1 MKKFYRHISFI
12 LILTLCIVP
21 LHAVSVFTGHT
32 PFSDMCMTA
41 KAQTSENI
49 IYLKDGEGEGG
60 NGTLNNPYLNIRTAL
75 KNIKDGQTLFLID
88 TVQYTKYEK
97 GTDGSALPLII
108 NKNITIA
115 GNDTEKS
122 VLQLRAAI
130 QLAADVTFKDMR
142 LQIAPEIILGKSS
155 LNYNTNTTSEI
166 LGTEAF
172 KSTAI
177 YVGGHTLTIDNVNT
191 KLDSEAQSKIRPY
204 ISGGAYRLNTD
215 NSILGGNTVVNIINA
230 NAETK
235 FADIY
240 AGDYFKSRN
249 IPATLNL
256 SGKFLDS
263 VVHCGGYSDS
273 SILYSD
279 VDINLYADKPDSS
292 AQVSGITGFDTA
304 NHNGKV
310 NITLTKNVF
319 SSSMSLNDIDC
330 LKLDNNSRINFDSS
344 NIFDVKNVILGNNTI
359 LDFRQLTGNPAIT
372 ETLLSLAPADDTQK
386 NASILLNN
394 EQTLRISGNV
404 TGTTRLNVVDTQEII
419 SNFNYGH
426 TYVTSSQ
433 SSDGTFSIDG
443 TKDTFAELKTE
454 IEDNIKKWSIY
465 KKSGSE
471 SNDTDFKSFEI
482 TDGPDIIY
490 PTEFYHDYSYKLKFI
505 NKNDETYIPDNMN
518 VRYNLEYQIIKD
530 GKVIFDSSDN
540 TDDDNTVYPLITL
553 ETTQSDENDENSSYE
568 TILAIETDDV
578 AKLKNIYGNYSIVLS
593 YFGNSITKNIRI
605 ADPLETAEPTTKP
618 TPTPTI
624 KPTTAP
630 TTEPINTP
638 TTKPT
643 AAPTTEP
650 TNTPTT
656 KPTVAPTTEPTNT
669 PTTKPTAA
677 PTTEPANT
685 PTTKPTAAPT
695 TEPTNTPTTKPT
707 AAPTTEP
714 TNTPTTKPT
723 AAPTTEPTNTP
734 TTKPTAAP
742 TAEPTNT
749 PTTKPTVAPT
759 AKPANTSQPPATPV
773 PAPAPTPTPAPT
785 DNTASTA
792 PPSDPDAAPTSV
804 PTNVPSVP
812 PTVVATSTPSVSPT
826 VAPTNSPS
834 DTPTVAPTSTPSVSP
849 TIAPT
854 KKPASV
860 KTKFSDKKS
869 GIYFKISNS
878 SKKYLEYL
886 YPTSSKTNIV
896 IPNTVKYKNKSY
908 KVVSV
913 APKAFYNKSKLK
925 KVCINANITTL
936 GKDCFAKCKK
946 LNSITFKG
954 SKPPK
959 IGRNAFKNI
968 NKKAKFYVP
977 KKAYAKYRK
986 TLTSK
991 TGFNKS
997 MKIVKK

>member
-122 VLQLRAAI
+122 ILQLRAAI

-273 SILYSD
+273 SILNSD
-279 VDINLYADKPDSS
+279 VDINLYADNPDSS

-310 NITLTKNVF
+310 NVTLTKNVF

-454 IEDNIKKWSIY
+454 TEDNIKKWSIY

-471 SNDTDFKSFEI
+471 PDDTDFKSFEI

-505 NKNDETYIPDNMN
+505 NKNDETYIPDYSILM
-518 VRYNLEYQIIKD
+518 RNLDYQIIKD

-540 TDDDNTVYPLITL
+540 TDDNNTVYPLITL

-624 KPTTAP
+624 KPTA
-630 TTEPINTP
+630 
-638 TTKPT
+638 
-643 AAPTTEP
+643 
-650 TNTPTT
+650 
-656 KPTVAPTTEPTNT
+656 APTTEPTNT

-742 TAEPTNT
+742 TTEPANT
-749 PTTKPTVAPT
+749 PTTKPTAAPT
-759 AKPANTSQPPATPV
+759 TEPANTSQPPSTPV
-773 PAPAPTPTPAPT
+773 PAPAPTPAPT
-785 DNTASTA
+785 DNTAPTA
-792 PPSDPDAAPTSV
+792 PPSDPDAAPTSA

-812 PTVVATSTPSVSPT
+812 PTVM
-826 VAPTNSPS
+826 PTNSPS
-834 DTPTVAPTSTPSVSP
+834 DTPTLAPTNTPTVSPTVAPTSTPSVSP
-849 TIAPT
+849 TVAPT
-854 KKPASV
+854 KKPASA
-860 KTKFSDKKS
+860 KTKFADKKS

-886 YPTSSKTNIV
+886 YPTSNKTNIV

-977 KKAYAKYRK
+977 KKSYAKYRK

>member
-215 NSILGGNTVVNIINA
+215 NSILGVNTVVNIINA

-643 AAPTTEP
+643 AAPT
-650 TNTPTT
+650 
-656 KPTVAPTTEPTNT
+656 
-669 PTTKPTAA
+669 
-677 PTTEPANT
+677 
-685 PTTKPTAAPT
+685 
-695 TEPTNTPTTKPT
+695 
-707 AAPTTEP
+707 
-714 TNTPTTKPT
+714 
-723 AAPTTEPTNTP
+723 
-734 TTKPTAAP
+734 
-742 TAEPTNT
+742 AEPTNT

-773 PAPAPTPTPAPT
+773 PAPAPT
-785 DNTASTA
+785 DNTAPTA

-812 PTVVATSTPSVSPT
+812 PTVVATSTPSISPT

-849 TIAPT
+849 TVAPT

>member
-273 SILYSD
+273 SILNSD
-279 VDINLYADKPDSS
+279 VDINLYADNPDSS

-310 NITLTKNVF
+310 NVTLTKNVF
-319 SSSMSLNDIDC
+319 SSSMSLNDIEC

-454 IEDNIKKWSIY
+454 TEDNIKKWSIY

-471 SNDTDFKSFEI
+471 PDDTDFKSFEI

-490 PTEFYHDYSYKLKFI
+490 PTEFYQDYSYKLKFI
-505 NKNDETYIPDNMN
+505 NKNDETYIPDYSILM
-518 VRYNLEYQIIKD
+518 RNLDYQIIKD

-540 TDDDNTVYPLITL
+540 TDDNNTVYPLITL

-624 KPTTAP
+624 KPTA
-630 TTEPINTP
+630 
-638 TTKPT
+638 
-643 AAPTTEP
+643 
-650 TNTPTT
+650 
-656 KPTVAPTTEPTNT
+656 APTTEPTNT

-695 TEPTNTPTTKPT
+695 TEP
-707 AAPTTEP
+707 
-714 TNTPTTKPT
+714 
-723 AAPTTEPTNTP
+723 
-734 TTKPTAAP
+734 
-742 TAEPTNT
+742 
-749 PTTKPTVAPT
+749 
-759 AKPANTSQPPATPV
+759 ANTSQPPSTPV
-773 PAPAPTPTPAPT
+773 PAPAPTLAPTPAPTPAPT
-785 DNTASTA
+785 DNTAPTS
-792 PPSDPDAAPTSV
+792 PPSDPDAGPTSV
-804 PTNVPSVP
+804 PTNVPAVS
-812 PTVVATSTPSVSPT
+812 PTVMPTNSPSDTPTLVPTSTPSVSPT
-826 VAPTNSPS
+826 VAPT
-834 DTPTVAPTSTPSVSP
+834 
-849 TIAPT
+849 

-860 KTKFSDKKS
+860 KTKFADKKG

-991 TGFNKS
+991 TGFSKS

>member
-273 SILYSD
+273 SILNSD
-279 VDINLYADKPDSS
+279 VDINLYADNPDSS

-310 NITLTKNVF
+310 NVTLTKNVF

-330 LKLDNNSRINFDSS
+330 LKLDNNSRINFGSS

-454 IEDNIKKWSIY
+454 TEDNIKKWSIY

-471 SNDTDFKSFEI
+471 PDDTDFKSFEI

-505 NKNDETYIPDNMN
+505 NKNDETYIPDYSILM
-518 VRYNLEYQIIKD
+518 RNLDYQIIKD

-540 TDDDNTVYPLITL
+540 TDDNNTVYPLITL

-605 ADPLETAEPTTKP
+605 ADPLETAEPPTKP

-624 KPTTAP
+624 
-630 TTEPINTP
+630 
-638 TTKPT
+638 KPT

-656 KPTVAPTTEPTNT
+656 KPTAAPTTEPANT

-723 AAPTTEPTNTP
+723 AAPTAEPTNTP

-742 TAEPTNT
+742 TTEPANT
-749 PTTKPTVAPT
+749 PTTKPTAAPT
-759 AKPANTSQPPATPV
+759 TEPANTSQPPSTPI
-773 PAPAPTPTPAPT
+773 PAPAPTPAAT
-785 DNTASTA
+785 DNTAPTA
-792 PPSDPDAAPTSV
+792 PPSDSDVTPTSI
-804 PTNVPSVP
+804 PTNVPSAH
-812 PTVVATSTPSVSPT
+812 PTVAPTNLPSDTLTVVPTSTPSISPT

-834 DTPTVAPTSTPSVSP
+834 VSP
-849 TIAPT
+849 TVAPT

-886 YPTSSKTNIV
+886 YPTSNKTNIV

-908 KVVSV
+908 KVVSI
-913 APKAFYNKSKLK
+913 APKAFYNKSKVK
-925 KVCINANITTL
+925 KVSINANITTI

-959 IGRNAFKNI
+959 IGRNAFKSI

-977 KKAYAKYRK
+977 KKAYTKYRK

-991 TGFNKS
+991 TGFSKS

>member
-12 LILTLCIVP
+12 LILTFCIVP

-273 SILYSD
+273 SILNSD
-279 VDINLYADKPDSS
+279 VDINLYADNPDSS

-310 NITLTKNVF
+310 NVTLTKNVF

-330 LKLDNNSRINFDSS
+330 LKLDNNSRINFGSS

-454 IEDNIKKWSIY
+454 TEDNIKKWSIY

-471 SNDTDFKSFEI
+471 PDDTDFKSFEI

-505 NKNDETYIPDNMN
+505 NKNDETYIPDYSILM
-518 VRYNLEYQIIKD
+518 RNLDYQIIKD

-540 TDDDNTVYPLITL
+540 TDDNNTVYPLITL

-605 ADPLETAEPTTKP
+605 ADPLETAEPPTKP

-624 KPTTAP
+624 
-630 TTEPINTP
+630 
-638 TTKPT
+638 
-643 AAPTTEP
+643 
-650 TNTPTT
+650 
-656 KPTVAPTTEPTNT
+656 
-669 PTTKPTAA
+669 
-677 PTTEPANT
+677 
-685 PTTKPTAAPT
+685 
-695 TEPTNTPTTKPT
+695 
-707 AAPTTEP
+707 
-714 TNTPTTKPT
+714 KPT

-749 PTTKPTVAPT
+749 PTTKPTAAPT
-759 AKPANTSQPPATPV
+759 TEPANTPTTKPTAAPTTEPANTSQPPSTPI
-773 PAPAPTPTPAPT
+773 PAPAPTPAAT
-785 DNTASTA
+785 DNTAPTA
-792 PPSDPDAAPTSV
+792 PPSDSDVTPTSI
-804 PTNVPSVP
+804 PTNVPSAH
-812 PTVVATSTPSVSPT
+812 PTVAPTNLPSDTLTVVPTSTPSISPT

-834 DTPTVAPTSTPSVSP
+834 VSP
-849 TIAPT
+849 TVAPT

-886 YPTSSKTNIV
+886 YPTSNKTNIV

-908 KVVSV
+908 KVVSI
-913 APKAFYNKSKLK
+913 APKAFYNKSKVK
-925 KVCINANITTL
+925 KVSINANITTI

-959 IGRNAFKNI
+959 IGRNAFKSI

-977 KKAYAKYRK
+977 KKAYTKYRK

-991 TGFNKS
+991 TGFSKS

>member
-263 VVHCGGYSDS
+263 VGHCGGYSDS
-273 SILYSD
+273 SILNSD
-279 VDINLYADKPDSS
+279 VDINLYADNPDSS

-310 NITLTKNVF
+310 NVTLTKNVF
-319 SSSMSLNDIDC
+319 SSSMSLNDIDF

-454 IEDNIKKWSIY
+454 TEDNIKKWSIY

-471 SNDTDFKSFEI
+471 PDDTDFKSFEI

-505 NKNDETYIPDNMN
+505 NKNDETYIPDYSILM
-518 VRYNLEYQIIKD
+518 RNLDYQIIKD
-530 GKVIFDSSDN
+530 RKVIFDSSDN
-540 TDDDNTVYPLITL
+540 TDADNTVYPLITL

-605 ADPLETAEPTTKP
+605 ADHLETVEPTTKP
-618 TPTPTI
+618 TNTPTI
-624 KPTTAP
+624 KPTA
-630 TTEPINTP
+630 
-638 TTKPT
+638 
-643 AAPTTEP
+643 
-650 TNTPTT
+650 
-656 KPTVAPTTEPTNT
+656 APTTEPTNT

-695 TEPTNTPTTKPT
+695 AEPTNTPTTKPMAAPTAEPTNTPTTKPT

-714 TNTPTTKPT
+714 ANTPTTKPT
-723 AAPTTEPTNTP
+723 AAPTTEP
-734 TTKPTAAP
+734 
-742 TAEPTNT
+742 
-749 PTTKPTVAPT
+749 
-759 AKPANTSQPPATPV
+759 ANTSQPPSTPV
-773 PAPAPTPTPAPT
+773 PAPAPTPAPT
-785 DNTASTA
+785 DNTAPTA
-792 PPSDPDAAPTSV
+792 PPSDPDAAPTSA

-812 PTVVATSTPSVSPT
+812 PTVM
-826 VAPTNSPS
+826 PTNSPS
-834 DTPTVAPTSTPSVSP
+834 DTPTLAPTNTPSVSPTVAPTSTPSVSP
-849 TIAPT
+849 TVAPT
-854 KKPASV
+854 KKPASA
-860 KTKFSDKKS
+860 KTKFADKKS

-959 IGRNAFKNI
+959 IDRNAFKNI

>member
-122 VLQLRAAI
+122 ILQLRAAI

-273 SILYSD
+273 SILNSD
-279 VDINLYADKPDSS
+279 VDINLYADNPDSS

-310 NITLTKNVF
+310 NVTLTKNVF

-454 IEDNIKKWSIY
+454 TEDNIKKWSIY

-471 SNDTDFKSFEI
+471 PDDTDFKSFEI

-505 NKNDETYIPDNMN
+505 NKNDETYIPDYSILM
-518 VRYNLEYQIIKD
+518 RNLDYQIIKD

-540 TDDDNTVYPLITL
+540 TDDNNTVYPLITL

-624 KPTTAP
+624 KPTA
-630 TTEPINTP
+630 
-638 TTKPT
+638 
-643 AAPTTEP
+643 
-650 TNTPTT
+650 
-656 KPTVAPTTEPTNT
+656 APTTEPTNT

-742 TAEPTNT
+742 TTEPANT
-749 PTTKPTVAPT
+749 PTTKPTAAPT
-759 AKPANTSQPPATPV
+759 TEPANTSQPPSTPV
-773 PAPAPTPTPAPT
+773 PAPAPTPAPT
-785 DNTASTA
+785 DNTAPTA
-792 PPSDPDAAPTSV
+792 PPSDPDAAPTSA

-812 PTVVATSTPSVSPT
+812 PTVM
-826 VAPTNSPS
+826 PTNSPS
-834 DTPTVAPTSTPSVSP
+834 DTPTLAPTNTPTVSPTVAPTSTPSVSP
-849 TIAPT
+849 TVAPT
-854 KKPASV
+854 KKPASA
-860 KTKFSDKKS
+860 KTKFADKKS

-886 YPTSSKTNIV
+886 YPTSNKTNIV

>member
-97 GTDGSALPLII
+97 GADGSALPLII

-122 VLQLRAAI
+122 ILQLRAAI

-273 SILYSD
+273 SILNSD
-279 VDINLYADKPDSS
+279 VDINLYADNPDSS

-310 NITLTKNVF
+310 NVTLTKNVF

-454 IEDNIKKWSIY
+454 TEDNIKKWSIY

-471 SNDTDFKSFEI
+471 PDDTDFKSFEI

-505 NKNDETYIPDNMN
+505 NKNDETYIPDYSILM
-518 VRYNLEYQIIKD
+518 RNLDYQIIKD

-540 TDDDNTVYPLITL
+540 TDDNNTVYPLITL

-624 KPTTAP
+624 KPTA
-630 TTEPINTP
+630 
-638 TTKPT
+638 
-643 AAPTTEP
+643 
-650 TNTPTT
+650 
-656 KPTVAPTTEPTNT
+656 APTTEPTNT

-677 PTTEPANT
+677 PTTEPANTPTTKPTAAPTAEPTNT

-723 AAPTTEPTNTP
+723 AAPTTEPTNT
-734 TTKPTAAP
+734 
-742 TAEPTNT
+742 
-749 PTTKPTVAPT
+749 
-759 AKPANTSQPPATPV
+759 SQPPSTPV
-773 PAPAPTPTPAPT
+773 PAPAPTPAPT
-785 DNTASTA
+785 DNTAPTA
-792 PPSDPDAAPTSV
+792 PPSDPDAAPTSA

-812 PTVVATSTPSVSPT
+812 PTVM
-826 VAPTNSPS
+826 PTNSPS
-834 DTPTVAPTSTPSVSP
+834 DTPTLAPTNTPTVSPTVAPTSTPSVSP
-849 TIAPT
+849 TVAPT
-854 KKPASV
+854 KKPASA
-860 KTKFSDKKS
+860 KTKFADKKS

-886 YPTSSKTNIV
+886 YPTSNKTNIV

>member
-273 SILYSD
+273 SILNSD
-279 VDINLYADKPDSS
+279 VDINLYADNPDSS

-310 NITLTKNVF
+310 NVTLTKNVF

-359 LDFRQLTGNPAIT
+359 LDFRQLTGNPSIT

-394 EQTLRISGNV
+394 KQTLRISGNV
-404 TGTTRLNVVDTQEII
+404 TGTTRLNVVDTKEII
-419 SNFNYGH
+419 NNFNYGH
-426 TYVTSSQ
+426 TYVTASQ

-454 IEDNIKKWSIY
+454 TEYNIKKWSIY

-471 SNDTDFKSFEI
+471 PDDTDFKSFEI
-482 TDGPDIIY
+482 IDGPDIIY
-490 PTEFYHDYSYKLKFI
+490 PTELYQYYSYKLKFI
-505 NKNDETYIPDNMN
+505 NKNDETYIPNHLILM
-518 VRYNLEYQIIKD
+518 RNLDYQIIKD

-553 ETTQSDENDENSSYE
+553 ETTQSDENDENSE
-568 TILAIETDDV
+568 TILAIETDDKT
-578 AKLKNIYGNYSIVLS
+578 KLKNIYGNYSIVLS

-605 ADPLETAEPTTKP
+605 ADHLETVEPTTKP
-618 TPTPTI
+618 TNTPTI
-624 KPTTAP
+624 KPTAAP
-630 TTEPINTP
+630 TTKPTNTP

-643 AAPTTEP
+643 AAPT
-650 TNTPTT
+650 
-656 KPTVAPTTEPTNT
+656 AEPTNT

-695 TEPTNTPTTKPT
+695 TEPANTPTTKPT

-714 TNTPTTKPT
+714 
-723 AAPTTEPTNTP
+723 
-734 TTKPTAAP
+734 
-742 TAEPTNT
+742 
-749 PTTKPTVAPT
+749 
-759 AKPANTSQPPATPV
+759 ANTSQPPSTPV
-773 PAPAPTPTPAPT
+773 PAPAPTPAPT
-785 DNTASTA
+785 DNTASTS

-804 PTNVPSVP
+804 PTNVP
-812 PTVVATSTPSVSPT
+812 AVSPT
-826 VAPTNSPS
+826 VMPTNSPS
-834 DTPTVAPTSTPSVSP
+834 DTPTLAPTNTPSVSP
-849 TIAPT
+849 TVAPT

-886 YPTSSKTNIV
+886 YPTSNKTNIV

>member
-122 VLQLRAAI
+122 ILQLRAAI

-273 SILYSD
+273 SILNSD
-279 VDINLYADKPDSS
+279 VDINLYADNPDSS

-310 NITLTKNVF
+310 NVTLTKNVF

-394 EQTLRISGNV
+394 KQTLRISGNV

-454 IEDNIKKWSIY
+454 TEDNIKKWSIY

-471 SNDTDFKSFEI
+471 PDDTDFKSFEI

-490 PTEFYHDYSYKLKFI
+490 PTEFYQDYSYKLKFI
-505 NKNDETYIPDNMN
+505 NKNDETYIPNYLILMS
-518 VRYNLEYQIIKD
+518 NLDYQIIKD

-568 TILAIETDDV
+568 TILAIKTDDET
-578 AKLKNIYGNYSIVLS
+578 KLKNIYGNYSIVLS

-605 ADPLETAEPTTKP
+605 ADPLETAKPTTKP

-624 KPTTAP
+624 
-630 TTEPINTP
+630 
-638 TTKPT
+638 
-643 AAPTTEP
+643 
-650 TNTPTT
+650 
-656 KPTVAPTTEPTNT
+656 
-669 PTTKPTAA
+669 
-677 PTTEPANT
+677 
-685 PTTKPTAAPT
+685 
-695 TEPTNTPTTKPT
+695 KPT

-742 TAEPTNT
+742 TAEPANT
-749 PTTKPTVAPT
+749 PTTKPTAAPT
-759 AKPANTSQPPATPV
+759 TEPANTPTTKPTAAPTTEPANTSQPPSTPVPAPAPTTEPANTSQPPSTPV
-773 PAPAPTPTPAPT
+773 PAPAPTPAPT
-785 DNTASTA
+785 DNTAPTA

-812 PTVVATSTPSVSPT
+812 PTVM
-826 VAPTNSPS
+826 PTNSPS
-834 DTPTVAPTSTPSVSP
+834 DTPTLAPTNTPSVSPTVAPTSTPSVSP
-849 TIAPT
+849 TVAPI

>member
-273 SILYSD
+273 SILNSD
-279 VDINLYADKPDSS
+279 VDINLYADNPDSS

-310 NITLTKNVF
+310 NVTLTKNVF

-394 EQTLRISGNV
+394 KQTLRISGNV

-454 IEDNIKKWSIY
+454 TEDNIKKWSIY

-471 SNDTDFKSFEI
+471 PDDTDFKSFEI

-490 PTEFYHDYSYKLKFI
+490 PTEFYQDYSYKLKFI
-505 NKNDETYIPDNMN
+505 NKNDETYIPNFLILMS
-518 VRYNLEYQIIKD
+518 NLDYQIIKD

-568 TILAIETDDV
+568 TILAIKTDDET
-578 AKLKNIYGNYSIVLS
+578 KLKNIYGNYSIVLS

-618 TPTPTI
+618 T
-624 KPTTAP
+624 
-630 TTEPINTP
+630 
-638 TTKPT
+638 
-643 AAPTTEP
+643 
-650 TNTPTT
+650 
-656 KPTVAPTTEPTNT
+656 NT

-695 TEPTNTPTTKPT
+695 TEPANTPTTKPT

-714 TNTPTTKPT
+714 
-723 AAPTTEPTNTP
+723 
-734 TTKPTAAP
+734 
-742 TAEPTNT
+742 
-749 PTTKPTVAPT
+749 
-759 AKPANTSQPPATPV
+759 ANTSQPPSTPV
-773 PAPAPTPTPAPT
+773 PAPAPTPAPT
-785 DNTASTA
+785 DNTAPTA

-804 PTNVPSVP
+804 PTNVPAVS
-812 PTVVATSTPSVSPT
+812 PTVIPTNSPSDTPT

-849 TIAPT
+849 TVAPT

-886 YPTSSKTNIV
+886 SPTSNKTNIV

>member
-215 NSILGGNTVVNIINA
+215 NSILGGNTVVNIINT

-273 SILYSD
+273 SILNSD
-279 VDINLYADKPDSS
+279 VDINLYADNPDSS

-310 NITLTKNVF
+310 NVTLTKNVF
-319 SSSMSLNDIDC
+319 SSSMSLNDIDF

-433 SSDGTFSIDG
+433 NSDGTFSIDG

-454 IEDNIKKWSIY
+454 TEDNIKKWSIY

-471 SNDTDFKSFEI
+471 PDDTDFKSFEI

-490 PTEFYHDYSYKLKFI
+490 PTEFYQDYSYKLKFI
-505 NKNDETYIPDNMN
+505 NKNDETYIPDYSILM
-518 VRYNLEYQIIKD
+518 RNLDYQIIKD
-530 GKVIFDSSDN
+530 RKVIFDSSDN
-540 TDDDNTVYPLITL
+540 TDDNNTVYPLITL

-624 KPTTAP
+624 KPT
-630 TTEPINTP
+630 
-638 TTKPT
+638 
-643 AAPTTEP
+643 AAPTAEP
-650 TNTPTT
+650 T
-656 KPTVAPTTEPTNT
+656 
-669 PTTKPTAA
+669 
-677 PTTEPANT
+677 NT

-723 AAPTTEPTNTP
+723 AAPTTEPANTP

-742 TAEPTNT
+742 TTE
-749 PTTKPTVAPT
+749 
-759 AKPANTSQPPATPV
+759 PANTSQPPSTPV
-773 PAPAPTPTPAPT
+773 PAPAPTPAPT
-785 DNTASTA
+785 DNTAPTS
-792 PPSDPDAAPTSV
+792 PPSDPDAGPTSV
-804 PTNVPSVP
+804 PTNVP
-812 PTVVATSTPSVSPT
+812 AVSPT
-826 VAPTNSPS
+826 VMPTNSPS
-834 DTPTVAPTSTPSVSP
+834 DTPTVAPTNTPSVSPTVAPTSTPSVSP
-849 TIAPT
+849 TVAPT
-854 KKPASV
+854 KKPASA
-860 KTKFSDKKS
+860 KTKFADKKS

-886 YPTSSKTNIV
+886 YPTSNKTNIV

-991 TGFNKS
+991 TGFN
-997 MKIVKK
+997 

>member
-122 VLQLRAAI
+122 ILQLRAAI

-273 SILYSD
+273 SILNSD
-279 VDINLYADKPDSS
+279 VDINLYADNPDSS

-310 NITLTKNVF
+310 NVTLTKNVF

-394 EQTLRISGNV
+394 KRTLRISGNV

-454 IEDNIKKWSIY
+454 TEDNIKKWSIY

-471 SNDTDFKSFEI
+471 PDDTDFKSFEI

-490 PTEFYHDYSYKLKFI
+490 PTEFYQDYSYKLKFI
-505 NKNDETYIPDNMN
+505 NKNDETYIPNYLILMS
-518 VRYNLEYQIIKD
+518 NLDYQIIKD

-568 TILAIETDDV
+568 TILAIKTDDET
-578 AKLKNIYGNYSIVLS
+578 KLKNIYGNYSIVLS

-605 ADPLETAEPTTKP
+605 ADPLETAKPTTKP

-624 KPTTAP
+624 
-630 TTEPINTP
+630 
-638 TTKPT
+638 KPT

-656 KPTVAPTTEPTNT
+656 KPTAAPTAEPANT

-695 TEPTNTPTTKPT
+695 TEPANTSQPPSTPVP
-707 AAPTTEP
+707 APAPTTE
-714 TNTPTTKPT
+714 
-723 AAPTTEPTNTP
+723 
-734 TTKPTAAP
+734 
-742 TAEPTNT
+742 
-749 PTTKPTVAPT
+749 
-759 AKPANTSQPPATPV
+759 PANTSQPPSTPV
-773 PAPAPTPTPAPT
+773 PAPAPTPAPT
-785 DNTASTA
+785 DNTAPTA

-812 PTVVATSTPSVSPT
+812 PTVM
-826 VAPTNSPS
+826 PTNSPS
-834 DTPTVAPTSTPSVSP
+834 DTPTLAPTNTPSVSPTVAPTSTPSVSP
-849 TIAPT
+849 TVAPI

>member
-273 SILYSD
+273 SILNSD
-279 VDINLYADKPDSS
+279 VDINLYADNPDSS

-310 NITLTKNVF
+310 NVTLTKNVF

-372 ETLLSLAPADDTQK
+372 ETLLSLAPADNTQK

-454 IEDNIKKWSIY
+454 TEDNIKKWSIY

-471 SNDTDFKSFEI
+471 PDDTDFKSFEI

-505 NKNDETYIPDNMN
+505 NKNDETYIPDYSILM
-518 VRYNLEYQIIKD
+518 RNLDYQIIKD

-540 TDDDNTVYPLITL
+540 TDADNTVYPLITL

-624 KPTTAP
+624 KPT
-630 TTEPINTP
+630 
-638 TTKPT
+638 
-643 AAPTTEP
+643 
-650 TNTPTT
+650 
-656 KPTVAPTTEPTNT
+656 
-669 PTTKPTAA
+669 AA

-685 PTTKPTAAPT
+685 PTTKPTVAPT

-954 SKPPK
+954 SNPPK

-986 TLTSK
+986 TLTPK

>member
-12 LILTLCIVP
+12 LILTLFIVP
-21 LHAVSVFTGHT
+21 LHAVSAFTGHT

-97 GTDGSALPLII
+97 GADGSALPLII

-191 KLDSEAQSKIRPY
+191 KLDSETQSKIRPY

-279 VDINLYADKPDSS
+279 VDINLYADNPDSS

-310 NITLTKNVF
+310 NVTLTKNVF

-454 IEDNIKKWSIY
+454 TEDNIKKWSIY

-490 PTEFYHDYSYKLKFI
+490 PTEFYQDYSYKLKFI

-656 KPTVAPTTEPTNT
+656 KPTVAPT
-669 PTTKPTAA
+669 
-677 PTTEPANT
+677 
-685 PTTKPTAAPT
+685 
-695 TEPTNTPTTKPT
+695 
-707 AAPTTEP
+707 
-714 TNTPTTKPT
+714 
-723 AAPTTEPTNTP
+723 
-734 TTKPTAAP
+734 
-742 TAEPTNT
+742 
-749 PTTKPTVAPT
+749 

-812 PTVVATSTPSVSPT
+812 PTVVATSTPSVSPTVAPTNSPSDTPTVAPTSTPSVSLT

-986 TLTSK
+986 TLTPK

>member
-142 LQIAPEIILGKSS
+142 LQISPEIILGKSS

-273 SILYSD
+273 SILNSD
-279 VDINLYADKPDSS
+279 VDINLYADNPDSS

-310 NITLTKNVF
+310 NVTLTKNVF
-319 SSSMSLNDIDC
+319 SSSMSLNDIDF

-454 IEDNIKKWSIY
+454 TEDNIKKWSIY

-471 SNDTDFKSFEI
+471 PDDTDFKSFEI

-505 NKNDETYIPDNMN
+505 NKNDETYIPDYSILM
-518 VRYNLEYQIIKD
+518 RNLDYQIIKD
-530 GKVIFDSSDN
+530 RKVIFDSSDN
-540 TDDDNTVYPLITL
+540 TDADNTVYPLITL

-568 TILAIETDDV
+568 TILAIETDDKT
-578 AKLKNIYGNYSIVLS
+578 KLKNIYGNYSIVLS

-605 ADPLETAEPTTKP
+605 ADHLETVEPTTKP
-618 TPTPTI
+618 T
-624 KPTTAP
+624 
-630 TTEPINTP
+630 
-638 TTKPT
+638 
-643 AAPTTEP
+643 
-650 TNTPTT
+650 
-656 KPTVAPTTEPTNT
+656 
-669 PTTKPTAA
+669 
-677 PTTEPANT
+677 NT

-723 AAPTTEPTNTP
+723 AAPTTEPANTP

-742 TAEPTNT
+742 TTEPANT
-749 PTTKPTVAPT
+749 PTTKPTAAPT
-759 AKPANTSQPPATPV
+759 TEPANTSQPPSTPV
-773 PAPAPTPTPAPT
+773 PAPAPTPAPT
-785 DNTASTA
+785 DNTASTS

-804 PTNVPSVP
+804 PTNVP
-812 PTVVATSTPSVSPT
+812 AVSPT
-826 VAPTNSPS
+826 VMPTNSPS
-834 DTPTVAPTSTPSVSP
+834 DTPTVAPTNTPSVSP
-849 TIAPT
+849 TVAPT

-886 YPTSSKTNIV
+886 YPTSNKTNIV

>member
-273 SILYSD
+273 SILNSD
-279 VDINLYADKPDSS
+279 VDINLYADNPDSA

-310 NITLTKNVF
+310 NVTLTKNVF

-394 EQTLRISGNV
+394 KQTLRISGNV

-656 KPTVAPTTEPTNT
+656 KPT
-669 PTTKPTAA
+669 AA

-714 TNTPTTKPT
+714 
-723 AAPTTEPTNTP
+723 
-734 TTKPTAAP
+734 
-742 TAEPTNT
+742 
-749 PTTKPTVAPT
+749 
-759 AKPANTSQPPATPV
+759 ANTSQPPSTPV
-773 PAPAPTPTPAPT
+773 PAPAPTPAPT
-785 DNTASTA
+785 DNTAPTS
-792 PPSDPDAAPTSV
+792 PPSDPDAGPTSV
-804 PTNVPSVP
+804 PTNVP
-812 PTVVATSTPSVSPT
+812 AVSPT
-826 VAPTNSPS
+826 VMPTNSPS

-849 TIAPT
+849 TVAPT

-886 YPTSSKTNIV
+886 YPTSNKTNIV

>member
-12 LILTLCIVP
+12 LILTLFIVP

-97 GTDGSALPLII
+97 GADGSALPLII

-191 KLDSEAQSKIRPY
+191 KLDSETQSKIRPY

-279 VDINLYADKPDSS
+279 VDINLYADNPDSS

-310 NITLTKNVF
+310 NVTLTKNVF

-471 SNDTDFKSFEI
+471 PDDTDFKSFEI

-490 PTEFYHDYSYKLKFI
+490 PTEFYQDYSYKLKFI
-505 NKNDETYIPDNMN
+505 NKNDETYIPNYLILMS
-518 VRYNLEYQIIKD
+518 NLDYQIIKD

-568 TILAIETDDV
+568 TILAIKTDDET
-578 AKLKNIYGNYSIVLS
+578 KLKNIYGNYSIVLS

-624 KPTTAP
+624 KPTA
-630 TTEPINTP
+630 
-638 TTKPT
+638 
-643 AAPTTEP
+643 
-650 TNTPTT
+650 
-656 KPTVAPTTEPTNT
+656 APTTEPTNT

-685 PTTKPTAAPT
+685 
-695 TEPTNTPTTKPT
+695 
-707 AAPTTEP
+707 
-714 TNTPTTKPT
+714 
-723 AAPTTEPTNTP
+723 
-734 TTKPTAAP
+734 
-742 TAEPTNT
+742 
-749 PTTKPTVAPT
+749 
-759 AKPANTSQPPATPV
+759 SQPPSTPV
-773 PAPAPTPTPAPT
+773 PAPAPTPAPT
-785 DNTASTA
+785 DNTAPTS
-792 PPSDPDAAPTSV
+792 PPSDPDAGPTSV

-812 PTVVATSTPSVSPT
+812 PTVVATSTPSISPT
-826 VAPTNSPS
+826 VMPTNSPS

-849 TIAPT
+849 TLAPT

-886 YPTSSKTNIV
+886 YPTSNKTNIV

>member
-695 TEPTNTPTTKPT
+695 
-707 AAPTTEP
+707 
-714 TNTPTTKPT
+714 
-723 AAPTTEPTNTP
+723 
-734 TTKPTAAP
+734 
-742 TAEPTNT
+742 AEPTNT

-773 PAPAPTPTPAPT
+773 PAPAPT
-785 DNTASTA
+785 DNTAPTA

-812 PTVVATSTPSVSPT
+812 PTVVATSTPSISPT

-849 TIAPT
+849 TVAPT

>member
-1 MKKFYRHISFI
+1 
-12 LILTLCIVP
+12 
-21 LHAVSVFTGHT
+21 
-32 PFSDMCMTA
+32 
-41 KAQTSENI
+41 
-49 IYLKDGEGEGG
+49 
-60 NGTLNNPYLNIRTAL
+60 
-75 KNIKDGQTLFLID
+75 
-88 TVQYTKYEK
+88 
-97 GTDGSALPLII
+97 
-108 NKNITIA
+108 
-115 GNDTEKS
+115 
-122 VLQLRAAI
+122 
-130 QLAADVTFKDMR
+130 
-142 LQIAPEIILGKSS
+142 
-155 LNYNTNTTSEI
+155 
-166 LGTEAF
+166 
-172 KSTAI
+172 
-177 YVGGHTLTIDNVNT
+177 
-191 KLDSEAQSKIRPY
+191 
-204 ISGGAYRLNTD
+204 
-215 NSILGGNTVVNIINA
+215 
-230 NAETK
+230 
-235 FADIY
+235 
-240 AGDYFKSRN
+240 
-249 IPATLNL
+249 
-256 SGKFLDS
+256 
-263 VVHCGGYSDS
+263 
-273 SILYSD
+273 
-279 VDINLYADKPDSS
+279 
-292 AQVSGITGFDTA
+292 
-304 NHNGKV
+304 
-310 NITLTKNVF
+310 
-319 SSSMSLNDIDC
+319 MSLNDIDC

-714 TNTPTTKPT
+714 
-723 AAPTTEPTNTP
+723 ANTP

-773 PAPAPTPTPAPT
+773 PAPAPT
-785 DNTASTA
+785 DNTAPTA

-812 PTVVATSTPSVSPT
+812 PTVVATSTPSISPT

-849 TIAPT
+849 TVAPT

>member
-75 KNIKDGQTLFLID
+75 KNIKDGQTLVLIN

-273 SILYSD
+273 SILNSD
-279 VDINLYADKPDSS
+279 VDINLYADNPDSS

-310 NITLTKNVF
+310 NVTLTKNVF

-330 LKLDNNSRINFDSS
+330 LKLDNNSRINFGSS

-454 IEDNIKKWSIY
+454 TEDNIKKWSIY

-471 SNDTDFKSFEI
+471 PDDTDFKSFEI

-505 NKNDETYIPDNMN
+505 NKNDETYIPDYSILM
-518 VRYNLEYQIIKD
+518 RNLDYQIIKD

-540 TDDDNTVYPLITL
+540 TDDNNTVYPLITL

-605 ADPLETAEPTTKP
+605 ADPLETAEPPTKP

-624 KPTTAP
+624 
-630 TTEPINTP
+630 
-638 TTKPT
+638 
-643 AAPTTEP
+643 
-650 TNTPTT
+650 
-656 KPTVAPTTEPTNT
+656 
-669 PTTKPTAA
+669 
-677 PTTEPANT
+677 
-685 PTTKPTAAPT
+685 
-695 TEPTNTPTTKPT
+695 
-707 AAPTTEP
+707 
-714 TNTPTTKPT
+714 KPT

-749 PTTKPTVAPT
+749 PTTKPTAAPT
-759 AKPANTSQPPATPV
+759 TEPANTPTTKPTAAPTTEPANTSQPPSTPV
-773 PAPAPTPTPAPT
+773 PAPAPTPAPT
-785 DNTASTA
+785 DNTAPTS

-804 PTNVPSVP
+804 PTNVP
-812 PTVVATSTPSVSPT
+812 AVSPT

-849 TIAPT
+849 TLAPT
-854 KKPASV
+854 KKPASA
-860 KTKFSDKKS
+860 KTKFADKKS

-886 YPTSSKTNIV
+886 YPTSNKTNIV

-908 KVVSV
+908 KVVSI
-913 APKAFYNKSKLK
+913 APKAFYNKSKVK
-925 KVCINANITTL
+925 KVSINANITTI

-959 IGRNAFKNI
+959 IGRNAFKSI

-977 KKAYAKYRK
+977 KKAYTKYRK

-991 TGFNKS
+991 TGFSKS

>member
-273 SILYSD
+273 SILNSD
-279 VDINLYADKPDSS
+279 VDINLYADNPDSS

-310 NITLTKNVF
+310 NVTLTKNVF
-319 SSSMSLNDIDC
+319 SSSMSLNDIEC

-454 IEDNIKKWSIY
+454 TEDNIKKWSIY

-471 SNDTDFKSFEI
+471 PDDTDFKSFEI

-505 NKNDETYIPDNMN
+505 NKNDETYIPDYSILM
-518 VRYNLEYQIIKD
+518 RNLDYQIIKD
-530 GKVIFDSSDN
+530 RKVIFDSSDN
-540 TDDDNTVYPLITL
+540 TDADNTVYPLITL

-605 ADPLETAEPTTKP
+605 ADPLETVEPTTKP
-618 TPTPTI
+618 TNTPTI
-624 KPTTAP
+624 
-630 TTEPINTP
+630 
-638 TTKPT
+638 
-643 AAPTTEP
+643 
-650 TNTPTT
+650 
-656 KPTVAPTTEPTNT
+656 
-669 PTTKPTAA
+669 
-677 PTTEPANT
+677 
-685 PTTKPTAAPT
+685 KPTAAPT

-707 AAPTTEP
+707 AAPSTEP
-714 TNTPTTKPT
+714 ANTPTTKPT
-723 AAPTTEPTNTP
+723 AAPTTEP
-734 TTKPTAAP
+734 
-742 TAEPTNT
+742 
-749 PTTKPTVAPT
+749 
-759 AKPANTSQPPATPV
+759 ANTSQPPSTPV
-773 PAPAPTPTPAPT
+773 PAPAPTPAPT
-785 DNTASTA
+785 DNTAPTS
-792 PPSDPDAAPTSV
+792 PPSDPDAGPTSV
-804 PTNVPSVP
+804 PTNVP
-812 PTVVATSTPSVSPT
+812 AVSPT
-826 VAPTNSPS
+826 VMPTNSPS
-834 DTPTVAPTSTPSVSP
+834 DTPTVAPTNTPSVSP
-849 TIAPT
+849 TVAPTSTPSISPTVAPT

-925 KVCINANITTL
+925 KVYINANITTL

>member
-97 GTDGSALPLII
+97 GADGSALPLII

-122 VLQLRAAI
+122 ILQLRAAI

-273 SILYSD
+273 SILNSD
-279 VDINLYADKPDSS
+279 VDINLYADNPDSS

-310 NITLTKNVF
+310 NVTLTKNVF

-454 IEDNIKKWSIY
+454 TEDNIKKWSIY

-471 SNDTDFKSFEI
+471 PDDTDFKSFEI

-505 NKNDETYIPDNMN
+505 NKNDETYIPDYSILM
-518 VRYNLEYQIIKD
+518 RNLDYQIIKD

-540 TDDDNTVYPLITL
+540 TDDNNTVYPLITL

-624 KPTTAP
+624 KPTA
-630 TTEPINTP
+630 
-638 TTKPT
+638 
-643 AAPTTEP
+643 
-650 TNTPTT
+650 
-656 KPTVAPTTEPTNT
+656 APTTEPTNT

-677 PTTEPANT
+677 PTTEPANTPTTKPTAAPTAEPTNT

-723 AAPTTEPTNTP
+723 AAPTTEPANTP
-734 TTKPTAAP
+734 TTKPPAAP
-742 TAEPTNT
+742 TTE
-749 PTTKPTVAPT
+749 
-759 AKPANTSQPPATPV
+759 PANTSQPPSTPV
-773 PAPAPTPTPAPT
+773 PAPAPTPAPT
-785 DNTASTA
+785 DNTAPTA
-792 PPSDPDAAPTSV
+792 PPSDPDAAPTSA

-812 PTVVATSTPSVSPT
+812 PTVM
-826 VAPTNSPS
+826 PTNSPS
-834 DTPTVAPTSTPSVSP
+834 DTPTLAPTNTPTVSPTVAPTSTPSVSP
-849 TIAPT
+849 TVAPT
-854 KKPASV
+854 KKTASA
-860 KTKFSDKKS
+860 KTKFADKKS

-886 YPTSSKTNIV
+886 YPTSNKTNIV

>member
-122 VLQLRAAI
+122 ILQLRAAI

-273 SILYSD
+273 SILNSD
-279 VDINLYADKPDSS
+279 VDINLYADNPDSS

-310 NITLTKNVF
+310 NVTLTKNVF
-319 SSSMSLNDIDC
+319 SSSMSLNDIDF

-454 IEDNIKKWSIY
+454 TEDNIKKWSIY

-471 SNDTDFKSFEI
+471 PDDTDFKSFEI

-505 NKNDETYIPDNMN
+505 NKNDETYIPDYSILM
-518 VRYNLEYQIIKD
+518 RNLDYQIIKD
-530 GKVIFDSSDN
+530 RKVIFDSSDN
-540 TDDDNTVYPLITL
+540 TDADNTVYPLITL

-605 ADPLETAEPTTKP
+605 ADHLETVEPTTKP
-618 TPTPTI
+618 TNTPTI
-624 KPTTAP
+624 KPTAAP
-630 TTEPINTP
+630 TTKPTNTP

-643 AAPTTEP
+643 AAPTAEP

-656 KPTVAPTTEPTNT
+656 KPTAAPTTEPTNT

-695 TEPTNTPTTKPT
+695 TEP
-707 AAPTTEP
+707 
-714 TNTPTTKPT
+714 
-723 AAPTTEPTNTP
+723 
-734 TTKPTAAP
+734 
-742 TAEPTNT
+742 
-749 PTTKPTVAPT
+749 
-759 AKPANTSQPPATPV
+759 ANTSQPPSTPV
-773 PAPAPTPTPAPT
+773 PAPAPTPAPT
-785 DNTASTA
+785 DNTAPTA

-804 PTNVPSVP
+804 PTNVP
-812 PTVVATSTPSVSPT
+812 AVSPT
-826 VAPTNSPS
+826 VMPTNSPS
-834 DTPTVAPTSTPSVSP
+834 DTPTLAPTNTPSVSPTVAPTSTPSVSP
-849 TIAPT
+849 TVAPT

-968 NKKAKFYVP
+968 NKKAKFYIP

>member
-650 TNTPTT
+650 
-656 KPTVAPTTEPTNT
+656 ANT

-695 TEPTNTPTTKPT
+695 TEP
-707 AAPTTEP
+707 
-714 TNTPTTKPT
+714 
-723 AAPTTEPTNTP
+723 
-734 TTKPTAAP
+734 
-742 TAEPTNT
+742 
-749 PTTKPTVAPT
+749 
-759 AKPANTSQPPATPV
+759 ANTSQPPSTPV
-773 PAPAPTPTPAPT
+773 PAPAPTPAPT
-785 DNTASTA
+785 DNTAPTS
-792 PPSDPDAAPTSV
+792 PPSDPDAGPTSV
-804 PTNVPSVP
+804 PTNVP
-812 PTVVATSTPSVSPT
+812 AVSPT

-849 TIAPT
+849 TVAPT

>member
-97 GTDGSALPLII
+97 GADGSALPLII

-122 VLQLRAAI
+122 ILQLRAAI

-273 SILYSD
+273 SILNSD
-279 VDINLYADKPDSS
+279 VDINLYADNPDSS

-310 NITLTKNVF
+310 NVTLTKNVF

-454 IEDNIKKWSIY
+454 TEDNIKKWSIY

-471 SNDTDFKSFEI
+471 PDDTDFKSFEI

-505 NKNDETYIPDNMN
+505 NKNDETYIPDYSILM
-518 VRYNLEYQIIKD
+518 RNLDYQIIKD

-540 TDDDNTVYPLITL
+540 TDDNNTVYPLITL

-624 KPTTAP
+624 KPT
-630 TTEPINTP
+630 
-638 TTKPT
+638 

-650 TNTPTT
+650 T
-656 KPTVAPTTEPTNT
+656 
-669 PTTKPTAA
+669 
-677 PTTEPANT
+677 NT

-742 TAEPTNT
+742 TTEPANT
-749 PTTKPTVAPT
+749 PTTKPTAAPT
-759 AKPANTSQPPATPV
+759 TEPANTSQPPSTPV
-773 PAPAPTPTPAPT
+773 PAPAPTPAPT
-785 DNTASTA
+785 DNTAPTA
-792 PPSDPDAAPTSV
+792 PPSDPDAAPTSA

-812 PTVVATSTPSVSPT
+812 PTVM
-826 VAPTNSPS
+826 PTNSPS
-834 DTPTVAPTSTPSVSP
+834 DTPTLAPTNTPTVSPTVAPTSTPSVSP
-849 TIAPT
+849 TVAPT
-854 KKPASV
+854 KKPASA
-860 KTKFSDKKS
+860 KTKFADKKS

-886 YPTSSKTNIV
+886 YPTSNKTNIV

>member
-273 SILYSD
+273 SILNSD
-279 VDINLYADKPDSS
+279 VDINLYADNPDSA

-310 NITLTKNVF
+310 NVTLTKNVF

-394 EQTLRISGNV
+394 KQTLRISGNV

-656 KPTVAPTTEPTNT
+656 KPT
-669 PTTKPTAA
+669 AA
-677 PTTEPANT
+677 PTTEPA
-685 PTTKPTAAPT
+685 
-695 TEPTNTPTTKPT
+695 
-707 AAPTTEP
+707 
-714 TNTPTTKPT
+714 
-723 AAPTTEPTNTP
+723 NTP

-759 AKPANTSQPPATPV
+759 AKPANTSQPPVTPV
-773 PAPAPTPTPAPT
+773 PAPAPT
-785 DNTASTA
+785 DNTAPTA

-812 PTVVATSTPSVSPT
+812 PTVVATSTPSISPT

-849 TIAPT
+849 TVAPT

>member
-273 SILYSD
+273 SILNSD
-279 VDINLYADKPDSS
+279 VDINLYADNPDSS
-292 AQVSGITGFDTA
+292 AQVSGITGFDTT

-310 NITLTKNVF
+310 NVTLTKNVF

-454 IEDNIKKWSIY
+454 TEDNIKKWSIY

-471 SNDTDFKSFEI
+471 PDDTDFKSFEI

-490 PTEFYHDYSYKLKFI
+490 PTEFYQDYSYKLKFI
-505 NKNDETYIPDNMN
+505 NKNDETYIPDYSILM
-518 VRYNLEYQIIKD
+518 RNLDYQIIKD

-540 TDDDNTVYPLITL
+540 TDDNNTVYPLITL

-624 KPTTAP
+624 KPT
-630 TTEPINTP
+630 
-638 TTKPT
+638 
-643 AAPTTEP
+643 
-650 TNTPTT
+650 
-656 KPTVAPTTEPTNT
+656 
-669 PTTKPTAA
+669 
-677 PTTEPANT
+677 
-685 PTTKPTAAPT
+685 
-695 TEPTNTPTTKPT
+695 
-707 AAPTTEP
+707 
-714 TNTPTTKPT
+714 

-749 PTTKPTVAPT
+749 PTTKPTAAPT
-759 AKPANTSQPPATPV
+759 TEPTPTTKPTAAPTTEPANTSQPPSTPV
-773 PAPAPTPTPAPT
+773 PAPAPTPAPT
-785 DNTASTA
+785 DNTAPTA

-804 PTNVPSVP
+804 PTNVPSV
-812 PTVVATSTPSVSPT
+812 S
-826 VAPTNSPS
+826 
-834 DTPTVAPTSTPSVSP
+834 PTVAPTSTPSVSP
-849 TIAPT
+849 TLAPT

>member
-273 SILYSD
+273 SILNSD
-279 VDINLYADKPDSS
+279 VDINLYADNPDSS

-310 NITLTKNVF
+310 NVTLTKNVF
-319 SSSMSLNDIDC
+319 SSSMSLNDIEC

-404 TGTTRLNVVDTQEII
+404 TGTTRLNVVDTKEII

-454 IEDNIKKWSIY
+454 TEDNIKKWSIY

-471 SNDTDFKSFEI
+471 PDDTDFKSFEI

-490 PTEFYHDYSYKLKFI
+490 PTEFYHGYSYKLKFI
-505 NKNDETYIPDNMN
+505 NKNDETYIPNYLILML
-518 VRYNLEYQIIKD
+518 NLDYQIIKD

-568 TILAIETDDV
+568 TILAIKTDDKT
-578 AKLKNIYGNYSIVLS
+578 KLKNIYGNYSIVLS

-624 KPTTAP
+624 KPT
-630 TTEPINTP
+630 
-638 TTKPT
+638 

-650 TNTPTT
+650 
-656 KPTVAPTTEPTNT
+656 ANT

-723 AAPTTEPTNTP
+723 AAPTAEPTNTP

-742 TAEPTNT
+742 TTEPANT
-749 PTTKPTVAPT
+749 PTTKPTAAPT
-759 AKPANTSQPPATPV
+759 TEPANTSQPPSTPV
-773 PAPAPTPTPAPT
+773 PAPAPTPAPT
-785 DNTASTA
+785 DNTAPTA

-812 PTVVATSTPSVSPT
+812 PTVMPTNSPSDTPTLAPTNTPSVSPT
-826 VAPTNSPS
+826 VAPT
-834 DTPTVAPTSTPSVSP
+834 
-849 TIAPT
+849 
-854 KKPASV
+854 KKPASA
-860 KTKFSDKKS
+860 KTKFADKKS

-886 YPTSSKTNIV
+886 YPTSNKTNIV

-908 KVVSV
+908 KVVSI

>member
-41 KAQTSENI
+41 KAQTSKNI

-115 GNDTEKS
+115 GNDTETS

-273 SILYSD
+273 SILNSD
-279 VDINLYADKPDSS
+279 VDINLYADNPDSS

-310 NITLTKNVF
+310 NVTLTKNVF

-454 IEDNIKKWSIY
+454 TEDNIKKWSIY

-471 SNDTDFKSFEI
+471 PDDTDFKSFEI

-490 PTEFYHDYSYKLKFI
+490 PTEFYQDYSYKLKFI
-505 NKNDETYIPDNMN
+505 NKNDETYIPNYLILMS
-518 VRYNLEYQIIKD
+518 NLDYQIIKD

-568 TILAIETDDV
+568 TILAIKTDDV

-624 KPTTAP
+624 KPT
-630 TTEPINTP
+630 
-638 TTKPT
+638 

-650 TNTPTT
+650 T
-656 KPTVAPTTEPTNT
+656 
-669 PTTKPTAA
+669 
-677 PTTEPANT
+677 NT

-742 TAEPTNT
+742 TA
-749 PTTKPTVAPT
+749 KPT
-759 AKPANTSQPPATPV
+759 NTSQPPATPV
-773 PAPAPTPTPAPT
+773 PAPAPTPAPT
-785 DNTASTA
+785 DNTAPTA

-812 PTVVATSTPSVSPT
+812 PTVM
-826 VAPTNSPS
+826 PTNSPS

-849 TIAPT
+849 TVAPT
-854 KKPASV
+854 STPSVSPTVAPIKKPASV

>member
-97 GTDGSALPLII
+97 GADGSALPLII

-122 VLQLRAAI
+122 ILQLRAAI

-273 SILYSD
+273 SILNSD
-279 VDINLYADKPDSS
+279 VDINLYADNPDSS

-310 NITLTKNVF
+310 NVTLTKNVF

-454 IEDNIKKWSIY
+454 TEDNIKKWSIY

-471 SNDTDFKSFEI
+471 PDDTDFKSFEI

-505 NKNDETYIPDNMN
+505 NKNDETYIPDYSILM
-518 VRYNLEYQIIKD
+518 RNLDYQIIKD

-540 TDDDNTVYPLITL
+540 TDDNNTVYPLITL

-624 KPTTAP
+624 KPTA
-630 TTEPINTP
+630 
-638 TTKPT
+638 
-643 AAPTTEP
+643 
-650 TNTPTT
+650 
-656 KPTVAPTTEPTNT
+656 APTTEPTNT

-695 TEPTNTPTTKPT
+695 TEP
-707 AAPTTEP
+707 
-714 TNTPTTKPT
+714 
-723 AAPTTEPTNTP
+723 
-734 TTKPTAAP
+734 
-742 TAEPTNT
+742 
-749 PTTKPTVAPT
+749 
-759 AKPANTSQPPATPV
+759 ANTSQPPSTPV
-773 PAPAPTPTPAPT
+773 PAPAPTPAPT
-785 DNTASTA
+785 DNTAPTA
-792 PPSDPDAAPTSV
+792 PPSDPDAAPTSA

-812 PTVVATSTPSVSPT
+812 PTVM
-826 VAPTNSPS
+826 PTNSPS
-834 DTPTVAPTSTPSVSP
+834 DTPTLAPTNTPTVSPTVAPTSTPSVSP
-849 TIAPT
+849 TVAPT
-854 KKPASV
+854 KKPASA
-860 KTKFSDKKS
+860 KTKFADKKS

-886 YPTSSKTNIV
+886 YPTSNKTNIV

>member
-1 MKKFYRHISFI
+1 
-12 LILTLCIVP
+12 
-21 LHAVSVFTGHT
+21 
-32 PFSDMCMTA
+32 MCMTA

-273 SILYSD
+273 SILNSD
-279 VDINLYADKPDSS
+279 VDINLYADNPDSS

-310 NITLTKNVF
+310 NVTLTKNVF
-319 SSSMSLNDIDC
+319 SSSMSLNDIEC

-454 IEDNIKKWSIY
+454 TEDNIKKWSIY

-471 SNDTDFKSFEI
+471 PDDTDFKSFEI

-505 NKNDETYIPDNMN
+505 NKNDETYIPDYSILM
-518 VRYNLEYQIIKD
+518 RNLDYQIIKD

-540 TDDDNTVYPLITL
+540 TDDNNTVYPLITL

-605 ADPLETAEPTTKP
+605 ADPLETAEPPTKP

-624 KPTTAP
+624 
-630 TTEPINTP
+630 
-638 TTKPT
+638 KPT

-656 KPTVAPTTEPTNT
+656 KPTAAPTTEPANT

-723 AAPTTEPTNTP
+723 AAPTAEPTNTP

-742 TAEPTNT
+742 TTEPANT
-749 PTTKPTVAPT
+749 PTTKPTAAPT
-759 AKPANTSQPPATPV
+759 TEPANTSQPPSTPI
-773 PAPAPTPTPAPT
+773 PAPAPTPAAT
-785 DNTASTA
+785 DNTAPTA
-792 PPSDPDAAPTSV
+792 PPSDSDVTPTSI
-804 PTNVPSVP
+804 PTNVPSAH
-812 PTVVATSTPSVSPT
+812 PTVAPTNLPSDTLTVVPTSTPSISPT

-834 DTPTVAPTSTPSVSP
+834 VSP
-849 TIAPT
+849 TVAPT

-886 YPTSSKTNIV
+886 YPTSNKTNIV

-908 KVVSV
+908 KVVSI
-913 APKAFYNKSKLK
+913 APKAFYNKSKVK
-925 KVCINANITTL
+925 KVSINANITTI

-959 IGRNAFKNI
+959 IGRNAFKSI

-977 KKAYAKYRK
+977 KKAYTKYRK

-991 TGFNKS
+991 TGFSKS

>member
-273 SILYSD
+273 SILNSD
-279 VDINLYADKPDSS
+279 VDINLYADNPDSS

-310 NITLTKNVF
+310 NVTLTKNVF
-319 SSSMSLNDIDC
+319 SSSMSLNDIDF

-344 NIFDVKNVILGNNTI
+344 NIFDVKNVILGNKTI

-454 IEDNIKKWSIY
+454 TEDNIKKWSIY

-490 PTEFYHDYSYKLKFI
+490 PTEFYQDYSYKLKFI
-505 NKNDETYIPDNMN
+505 NKNDETYIPDYSILM
-518 VRYNLEYQIIKD
+518 RNLDYQIIKD
-530 GKVIFDSSDN
+530 RKVIFDSSDN
-540 TDDDNTVYPLITL
+540 TDDNNTVYPLITL

-624 KPTTAP
+624 KPT
-630 TTEPINTP
+630 
-638 TTKPT
+638 
-643 AAPTTEP
+643 AAPTAEP
-650 TNTPTT
+650 T
-656 KPTVAPTTEPTNT
+656 
-669 PTTKPTAA
+669 
-677 PTTEPANT
+677 NT

-742 TAEPTNT
+742 TTEPANT
-749 PTTKPTVAPT
+749 PTTKPTAAPT
-759 AKPANTSQPPATPV
+759 TEPANTSQPPSTPV
-773 PAPAPTPTPAPT
+773 PAPAPTPAPT
-785 DNTASTA
+785 DNTAPTV

-812 PTVVATSTPSVSPT
+812 PTVVATSTPSISPT

-849 TIAPT
+849 TVAPT
-854 KKPASV
+854 KKPTSV

>member
-273 SILYSD
+273 SILNSD
-279 VDINLYADKPDSS
+279 VDINLYADNPDSA

-310 NITLTKNVF
+310 NVTLTKNVF

-394 EQTLRISGNV
+394 KQTLRISGNV

-454 IEDNIKKWSIY
+454 TEDNIKKWSIY

-471 SNDTDFKSFEI
+471 PDDTDFKSFEI

-490 PTEFYHDYSYKLKFI
+490 PTEFYQDYSYKLKFI
-505 NKNDETYIPDNMN
+505 NKNDETYIPNYLILMS
-518 VRYNLEYQIIKD
+518 NLDYQIIKD

-553 ETTQSDENDENSSYE
+553 ETTQSDENDENSE
-568 TILAIETDDV
+568 TILAIETDDKT
-578 AKLKNIYGNYSIVLS
+578 KLKNIYGNYSIVLS
-593 YFGNSITKNIRI
+593 YFGNYITKNIRI

-624 KPTTAP
+624 KPTA
-630 TTEPINTP
+630 
-638 TTKPT
+638 
-643 AAPTTEP
+643 
-650 TNTPTT
+650 
-656 KPTVAPTTEPTNT
+656 APTTEPTNT

-677 PTTEPANT
+677 PTA
-685 PTTKPTAAPT
+685 
-695 TEPTNTPTTKPT
+695 EPTNTPTTKPT

-723 AAPTTEPTNTP
+723 AAPTTEPTPTTKPTAAPTTEPTPTTKPTAAPTTEPANTP

-742 TAEPTNT
+742 TTEPANT
-749 PTTKPTVAPT
+749 PTTKPTAAPT
-759 AKPANTSQPPATPV
+759 TEPANTSQPPSTPV
-773 PAPAPTPTPAPT
+773 PAPAPTPAPT
-785 DNTASTA
+785 DNTAPTS
-792 PPSDPDAAPTSV
+792 PPSDPDAGPTSV
-804 PTNVPSVP
+804 PTNVP
-812 PTVVATSTPSVSPT
+812 AVSPT

-849 TIAPT
+849 TVAPT
-854 KKPASV
+854 KKTASV

>member
-273 SILYSD
+273 SILNSD
-279 VDINLYADKPDSS
+279 VDINLYADNPDSS

-310 NITLTKNVF
+310 NVTLTKNVF

-330 LKLDNNSRINFDSS
+330 LKLDNNSRINFGSS

-454 IEDNIKKWSIY
+454 TEDNIKKWSIY

-471 SNDTDFKSFEI
+471 PDDTDFKSFEI

-505 NKNDETYIPDNMN
+505 NKNDETYIPDYSILM
-518 VRYNLEYQIIKD
+518 RNLDYQIIKD

-540 TDDDNTVYPLITL
+540 TDDNNTVYPLITL

-605 ADPLETAEPTTKP
+605 ADPLETAEPPTKP

-624 KPTTAP
+624 
-630 TTEPINTP
+630 
-638 TTKPT
+638 
-643 AAPTTEP
+643 
-650 TNTPTT
+650 
-656 KPTVAPTTEPTNT
+656 
-669 PTTKPTAA
+669 
-677 PTTEPANT
+677 
-685 PTTKPTAAPT
+685 
-695 TEPTNTPTTKPT
+695 
-707 AAPTTEP
+707 
-714 TNTPTTKPT
+714 KPT

-749 PTTKPTVAPT
+749 PTTKPTAAPT
-759 AKPANTSQPPATPV
+759 TEPANTPTTKPTAAPTTEPANTSQPPSTPI
-773 PAPAPTPTPAPT
+773 PAPAPTPAAT
-785 DNTASTA
+785 DNTAPTA
-792 PPSDPDAAPTSV
+792 PPSDSDVTPTSI
-804 PTNVPSVP
+804 PTNVPSAH
-812 PTVVATSTPSVSPT
+812 PTVAPTNLPSDTLTVVPTSTPSISPT

-834 DTPTVAPTSTPSVSP
+834 VSP
-849 TIAPT
+849 TVAPT

-886 YPTSSKTNIV
+886 YPTSNKTNIV

-908 KVVSV
+908 KVVSI
-913 APKAFYNKSKLK
+913 APKAFYNKSKVK
-925 KVCINANITTL
+925 KVSINANITTI

-959 IGRNAFKNI
+959 IGRNAFKSI

-977 KKAYAKYRK
+977 KKAYTKYRK

-991 TGFNKS
+991 TGFSKS

>member
-97 GTDGSALPLII
+97 GADGSALPLII

-122 VLQLRAAI
+122 ILQLRAAI

-273 SILYSD
+273 SILNSD
-279 VDINLYADKPDSS
+279 VDINLYADNPDSS

-310 NITLTKNVF
+310 NVTLTKNVF

-454 IEDNIKKWSIY
+454 TEDNIKKWSIY

-471 SNDTDFKSFEI
+471 PDDTDFKSFEI

-505 NKNDETYIPDNMN
+505 NKNDETYIPDYSILM
-518 VRYNLEYQIIKD
+518 RNLDYQIIKD

-540 TDDDNTVYPLITL
+540 TDDNNTVYPLITL

-624 KPTTAP
+624 KPTA
-630 TTEPINTP
+630 
-638 TTKPT
+638 
-643 AAPTTEP
+643 
-650 TNTPTT
+650 
-656 KPTVAPTTEPTNT
+656 APTTEPTNT

-742 TAEPTNT
+742 TTEPANT
-749 PTTKPTVAPT
+749 PTTKPTAAPT
-759 AKPANTSQPPATPV
+759 TEPANTSQPPSTPV
-773 PAPAPTPTPAPT
+773 PAPAPTPAPT
-785 DNTASTA
+785 DNTAPTA
-792 PPSDPDAAPTSV
+792 PPSDPDAAPTSA

-812 PTVVATSTPSVSPT
+812 PTLM
-826 VAPTNSPS
+826 PTNSPS
-834 DTPTVAPTSTPSVSP
+834 DTPTLAPTNTPTVSPTVAPTSTPSVSP
-849 TIAPT
+849 TVAPT
-854 KKPASV
+854 KKPASA
-860 KTKFSDKKS
+860 KTKFADKKS

-886 YPTSSKTNIV
+886 YPTSNKTNIV

>member
-97 GTDGSALPLII
+97 GADGSALPLII

-122 VLQLRAAI
+122 ILQLRAAI

-273 SILYSD
+273 SILNSD
-279 VDINLYADKPDSS
+279 VDINLYADNPDSS

-310 NITLTKNVF
+310 NVTLTKNVF

-454 IEDNIKKWSIY
+454 TEDNIKKWSIY

-471 SNDTDFKSFEI
+471 PDDTDFKSFEI

-505 NKNDETYIPDNMN
+505 NKNDETYIPDYSILM
-518 VRYNLEYQIIKD
+518 RNLDYQIIKD

-540 TDDDNTVYPLITL
+540 TDDNNTVYPLITL

-624 KPTTAP
+624 KPTA
-630 TTEPINTP
+630 
-638 TTKPT
+638 
-643 AAPTTEP
+643 
-650 TNTPTT
+650 
-656 KPTVAPTTEPTNT
+656 APTTEPTNT

-723 AAPTTEPTNTP
+723 AAPTTEPANTP

-742 TAEPTNT
+742 TTE
-749 PTTKPTVAPT
+749 
-759 AKPANTSQPPATPV
+759 PANTSQPPSTPV
-773 PAPAPTPTPAPT
+773 PAPAPTPAPT
-785 DNTASTA
+785 DNTAPTA
-792 PPSDPDAAPTSV
+792 PPSDPDAAPTSA

-812 PTVVATSTPSVSPT
+812 PTVM
-826 VAPTNSPS
+826 PTNSPS
-834 DTPTVAPTSTPSVSP
+834 DTPTLAPTNTPTVSPTVAPTSTPSVSP
-849 TIAPT
+849 TVAPT
-854 KKPASV
+854 KKPASA
-860 KTKFSDKKS
+860 KTKFADKKS

-886 YPTSSKTNIV
+886 YPTSNKTNIV

>member
-454 IEDNIKKWSIY
+454 TEDNIKKWSIY

-624 KPTTAP
+624 
-630 TTEPINTP
+630 
-638 TTKPT
+638 
-643 AAPTTEP
+643 
-650 TNTPTT
+650 
-656 KPTVAPTTEPTNT
+656 
-669 PTTKPTAA
+669 
-677 PTTEPANT
+677 
-685 PTTKPTAAPT
+685 
-695 TEPTNTPTTKPT
+695 KPT

-896 IPNTVKYKNKSY
+896 IPNTIKYKNKSY
-908 KVVSV
+908 KVISV

>member
-273 SILYSD
+273 SILNSD
-279 VDINLYADKPDSS
+279 VDINLYADNPDSS

-310 NITLTKNVF
+310 NVTLTKNVF

-394 EQTLRISGNV
+394 KQTLRISGNV

-454 IEDNIKKWSIY
+454 TEDNIKKWSIY

-471 SNDTDFKSFEI
+471 PDDTDFKSFEI

-490 PTEFYHDYSYKLKFI
+490 PTEFYQDYSYKLKFI
-505 NKNDETYIPDNMN
+505 NKNDETYIPNYLILMS
-518 VRYNLEYQIIKD
+518 NLDYQIIKD

-568 TILAIETDDV
+568 TILAIKTDDET
-578 AKLKNIYGNYSIVLS
+578 KLKNIYGNYSIVLS

-624 KPTTAP
+624 KPTAAP
-630 TTEPINTP
+630 TTEPTNTP

-656 KPTVAPTTEPTNT
+656 KPTAAPTTEPANTPTTKPTAAPTIEPTNTPTTKPTAAPTTEPTNT

-714 TNTPTTKPT
+714 
-723 AAPTTEPTNTP
+723 
-734 TTKPTAAP
+734 
-742 TAEPTNT
+742 
-749 PTTKPTVAPT
+749 
-759 AKPANTSQPPATPV
+759 ANTSQPPSTPV
-773 PAPAPTPTPAPT
+773 PAPAPTPAPT
-785 DNTASTA
+785 DNTAPTS
-792 PPSDPDAAPTSV
+792 PPSDSDAGPTSV
-804 PTNVPSVP
+804 PTNVP
-812 PTVVATSTPSVSPT
+812 AVSPT
-826 VAPTNSPS
+826 VMPTNSPS

-849 TIAPT
+849 TVAPT

-886 YPTSSKTNIV
+886 YPTSNKTNIV

>member
-177 YVGGHTLTIDNVNT
+177 YVGGQTLTIDNVNT

-273 SILYSD
+273 SILNSD
-279 VDINLYADKPDSS
+279 VDINLYADNPDSS
-292 AQVSGITGFDTA
+292 AQVSGITGFDTT

-310 NITLTKNVF
+310 NVTLTKNVF

-372 ETLLSLAPADDTQK
+372 ETLLSLAPADNTQK

-454 IEDNIKKWSIY
+454 TEDNIKKWSIY

-471 SNDTDFKSFEI
+471 PDDTDFKSFEI

-505 NKNDETYIPDNMN
+505 NKNDETYIPDYSILM
-518 VRYNLEYQIIKD
+518 RNLDYQIIKD

-540 TDDDNTVYPLITL
+540 TDADNTVYPLITL

-624 KPTTAP
+624 KPTA
-630 TTEPINTP
+630 
-638 TTKPT
+638 
-643 AAPTTEP
+643 
-650 TNTPTT
+650 
-656 KPTVAPTTEPTNT
+656 APTTEPTNT

-685 PTTKPTAAPT
+685 
-695 TEPTNTPTTKPT
+695 
-707 AAPTTEP
+707 
-714 TNTPTTKPT
+714 
-723 AAPTTEPTNTP
+723 
-734 TTKPTAAP
+734 
-742 TAEPTNT
+742 
-749 PTTKPTVAPT
+749 
-759 AKPANTSQPPATPV
+759 SQPPSTPV
-773 PAPAPTPTPAPT
+773 PAPAPTPAPT
-785 DNTASTA
+785 DNTAPTA
-792 PPSDPDAAPTSV
+792 PPSDPDAGPTSV
-804 PTNVPSVP
+804 PTNVPAVS
-812 PTVVATSTPSVSPT
+812 PTVMPTNSPSDTPT

-834 DTPTVAPTSTPSVSP
+834 DTPTLVPTSTPSVSP
-849 TIAPT
+849 TVAPT

-860 KTKFSDKKS
+860 KTKFADKKG

-908 KVVSV
+908 KVVSI
-913 APKAFYNKSKLK
+913 APKAFYNKSKVK
-925 KVCINANITTL
+925 KVSINANITTI

-959 IGRNAFKNI
+959 IGRNAFKSI

-977 KKAYAKYRK
+977 KKAYTKYRK

-991 TGFNKS
+991 TGFSKS